1 MPDPTM
7 AELERRYDGPIP
19 AAELAA
25 YASDNPRRSAW
36 NNARARC
43 ERMARDPIFRLE
55 TEIAGAE
62 LTILAKESALQ
73 SWRTQREVAERT
85 IASHIRAIE
94 DLRMRLEHKRIALAK
109 LRNDARDGAA

>member
-1 MPDPTM
+1 M

-25 YASDNPRRSAW
+25 YARDNPRRSAW
-36 NNARARC
+36 RNARARG

-55 TEIAGAE
+55 TEIAGAA
-62 LTILAKESALQ
+62 LSILAKESALQ
-73 SWRTQREVAERT
+73 SWRAQREVAERS

-94 DLRMRLEHKRIALAK
+94 DLRLQIEHKRVALAK
-109 LRNDARDGAA
+109 LRNDAQAGAV